1 MAMDG
6 CTILVVLGAIVAE
19 DAVPYDS
26 SIVENR
32 SATIAVTIRS
42 SLIDAVLHDESV
54 EDCRDGGVEVAVVPP
69 PTWMAPPLP
78 EEVLPSKRLF
88 SMLTCPR

>member
-1 MAMDG
+1 MYRTAIACRNIINEEAILDAQLSCMAMDG

-26 SIVENR
+26 SIVENC

-54 EDCRDGGVEVAVVPP
+54 KDCAN
-69 PTWMAPPLP
+69 
-78 EEVLPSKRLF
+78 
-88 SMLTCPR
+88 